1 MFSQKSKVDDLT
13 KYTRTLEKSFS
24 DLLML
29 YITKSFEPCK
39 DDPSKILE
47 WRYSTASNL
56 QHILGDALFFNSPVE
71 ISDLLQLLPEVF
83 KDRLPESDAHIEE
96 YPDGERFEGFL
107 NEQEDD
113 IRCDVK
119 AIDRMLCN
127 FLRDELAQSNNED
140 FWGNIFSYYDELSK
154 SKKDTIRD
162 ELDKPLKELERI
174 KVAIDARKEK
184 RERVIK

>member
-1 MFSQKSKVDDLT
+1 MFLQKNKVDRLAS
-13 KYTRTLEKSFS
+13 YTRTLEKSFS
-24 DLLML
+24 DLLMH
-29 YITKSFEPCK
+29 YIRNTFEPCK
-39 DDPSKILE
+39 DDPNKILE
-47 WRYSTASNL
+47 WRLNTASNL
-56 QHILGDALFFNSPVE
+56 QLILSNALFIDSEVE
-71 ISDLLQLLPEVF
+71 ESDLLQLLPEVF
-83 KDRLPESDAHIEE
+83 KDRLPKSDAYIKE
-96 YPDGERFEGFL
+96 YPDGERYDDLL

-154 SKKDTIRD
+154 SKKDAIRD

-184 RERVIK
+184 KKG

>member
-1 MFSQKSKVDDLT
+1 MFLQKSKVDDLT
-13 KYTRTLEKSFS
+13 SYARTLEKSFGN
-24 DLLML
+24 LLML
-29 YITKSFEPCK
+29 YITRTFEPCK

-83 KDRLPESDAHIEE
+83 KDRLPESDAHIKE

-119 AIDRMLCN
+119 AIDRMLCS
-127 FLRDELAQSNNED
+127 FLRDDLARTQSND
-140 FWGNIFSYYDELSK
+140 DDYIGYAFSYYDEIPK
-154 SKKDTIRD
+154 AKKDAIRN
-162 ELDKPLKELERI
+162 ELDRPLKELERI
-174 KVAIDARKEK
+174 KKAMDARKKEK
-184 RERVIK
+184 